1 MATLIP
7 TYDLAQEIGAEIE
20 IDATTVGELLTIGRK
35 RWGQPFEDVVRGAA
49 IVVNG
54 RAITRLK
61 GKKTPLGPDDTVWL
75 VNAAAGG

>member
-20 IDATTVGELLTIGRK
+20 IDATTVGELLTIGRE
-35 RWGQPFEDVVRGAA
+35 RWGQPFKDVVRGAA

-54 RAITRLK
+54 RAITQLK
-61 GKKTPLGPDDTVWL
+61 GKRTPLGPDDTVWL

>member
-1 MATLIP
+1 MAILIP

-20 IDATTVGELLTIGRK
+20 IDAETVGELLAVGRE
-35 RWGQPFEDVVRGAA
+35 RWGKAFEDTVRAAA

-61 GKKTPLGPDDTVWL
+61 GKRTPLGPDDTVWL
-75 VNAAAGG
+75 VNASAGG